1 MHQGTL
7 RRGEGGARRV
17 APGGREVPAEE
28 TDDDDGIRSPDLEYA
43 GGLARGSSTT
53 YSAAPLDGT
62 MAFDASAKGRV
73 WAFPKQRVTRDM
85 LTARAVNSGRK
96 VLGILPTGW
105 AATGAAGLPSTP
117 VGEDAAGG
125 V

>member
-1 MHQGTL
+1 MTTDST
-7 RRGEGGARRV
+7 RPRV
-17 APGGREVPAEE
+17 R
-28 TDDDDGIRSPDLEYA
+28 TT
-43 GGLARGSSTT
+43 GSGSADRHDVL
-53 YSAAPLDGT
+53 AAPLDGT

-105 AATGAAGLPSTP
+105 AATGAAGLPSTL
-117 VGEDAAGG
+117 VGEDAHGWRR
-125 V
+125 